1 MELEI
6 KETKLKNPILEE
18 YALKYKPEEL
28 TDDGIPNIETQLR
41 EIKELDEKQEIDKVN
56 YRREMIQR
64 VKCLS
69 LHKMGKDIMFNTT
82 YMSNK
87 DKTKLQEIMHTYN
100 DIEPEEII
108 KEFNEL
114 VNEVLFENS
123 CVEYSK
129 LPIYSFNK

>member
-1 MELEI
+1 MELDI
-6 KETKLKNPILEE
+6 QYTKLKNPILEE
-18 YALKYKPEEL
+18 YSLKYKPEEL

-56 YRREMIQR
+56 YKREMIQR

-69 LHKMGKDIMFNTT
+69 LHKMGKDIMFNTS

-100 DIEPEEII
+100 DIDPEEII

-114 VNEVLFENS
+114 VNEVLFENTS
-123 CVEYSK
+123 IDYSK

>member
-6 KETKLKNPILEE
+6 KETKLKNHILEE
-18 YALKYKPEEL
+18 YAKKYKPEEL

-41 EIKELDEKQEIDKVN
+41 EIKELDEKQEIDKIN
-56 YRREMIQR
+56 YKREMIQR

-87 DKTKLQEIMHTYN
+87 EKTKLQEIMHTYN
-100 DIEPEEII
+100 DIDPEEII

-123 CVEYSK
+123 CIEYSK
-129 LPIYSFNK
+129 LPLYTYNR

>member
-1 MELEI
+1 MELDI
-6 KETKLKNPILEE
+6 QYTKLKNPILEE
-18 YALKYKPEEL
+18 YSLKYKPEEL

-41 EIKELDEKQEIDKVN
+41 EIKELDEKQDIDKVN
-56 YRREMIQR
+56 YKREMIQR

-69 LHKMGKDIMFNTT
+69 LHKMGKDIMFNTS

-100 DIEPEEII
+100 DIDPEEII

-114 VNEVLFENS
+114 VNEVLFENTS
-123 CVEYSK
+123 IDYSK

>member
-28 TDDGIPNIETQLR
+28 TDDGIPNIETQIR

-69 LHKMGKDIMFNTT
+69 LHKMGKDIMFNTS

-87 DKTKLQEIMHTYN
+87 DKSKLQEIMHTYN
-100 DIEPEEII
+100 DIDPEEII

-123 CVEYSK
+123 SIDYSK

>member
-6 KETKLKNPILEE
+6 KETKLKNHILEE

-56 YRREMIQR
+56 YKREMIQR

-69 LHKMGKDIMFNTT
+69 LHKLGKDIMFNTT
-82 YMSNK
+82 YISNK

-123 CVEYSK
+123 SVDYSK
-129 LPIYSFNK
+129 LPIYTFNR

>member
-6 KETKLKNPILEE
+6 KDIKLRNPILEE
-18 YALKYKPEEL
+18 YSLKYKPEEL

-56 YRREMIQR
+56 YKREMIQR

-87 DKTKLQEIMHTYN
+87 EKIKLQEIMHTYN
-100 DIEPEEII
+100 DISTEEII

-123 CVEYSK
+123 SIDYSK
-129 LPIYSFNK
+129 LPIYTFNR

>member
-6 KETKLKNPILEE
+6 KETKLKNHILEE

-56 YRREMIQR
+56 YKREMIQR

-69 LHKMGKDIMFNTT
+69 LHKLGKDIMFNTT

-114 VNEVLFENS
+114 VNKVLFDNS
-123 CVEYSK
+123 SIDYSK
-129 LPIYSFNK
+129 LPIYTFNR

>member
-6 KETKLKNPILEE
+6 KETKLRNPILEE

-28 TDDGIPNIETQLR
+28 TDDGIPTIETQLR
-41 EIKELDEKQEIDKVN
+41 EIKELDEKQDIDKVN
-56 YRREMIQR
+56 YKREMIQR

-69 LHKMGKDIMFNTT
+69 LHKMGKDIMFNTL

-123 CVEYSK
+123 SVDYSK
-129 LPIYSFNK
+129 LPIYSFNR